1 MSPFLAT
8 ETSGTG
14 MAAIRPRTVLLT
26 GGTGFLGSH
35 LGMRLLSDG
44 HRVLFLARGRNRQ
57 RPEDRVKRLLDWFEL
72 PPEPRR
78 RLEVLKGSLDEPG
91 LGLSERDHRS
101 VLEKVEETVHCASDT
116 SFAARKR
123 DQVERTNLQGL
134 SRLLDLLQQS
144 PCRSLHLI
152 STAYVAGQSSGPCPE
167 DVHQPPGFHNV
178 YEETKFE
185 AERLARK
192 RCAETGLSLQVYRPS
207 IVYGDARSGRTLI
220 FNALYYPIRTVHYFQ
235 KLYTRDLRDNNGRK
249 ARAMGVHFQSDGR
262 LHLPLRLSSRDEQ
275 GINLIPVDHFVRA
288 FMAIREAGP
297 PEGGV
302 FHIVNPANT
311 SLERIT
317 DYTRR
322 FFGLSGIR
330 LAPPEDFRTRPRNG
344 LEVLFDKHIQ
354 AYGPYL
360 QDTRIFE
367 HARTSA
373 LLAERGI
380 VCPEFSYDIY
390 AACMGYAL
398 DVDWGRG
405 LFPEADTR
413 A

>member
-1 MSPFLAT
+1 MSAP
-8 ETSGTG
+8 
-14 MAAIRPRTVLLT
+14 RPRTLFLT

-35 LGMRLLSDG
+35 LAVRLLADG
-44 HRVLFLARGRNRQ
+44 HRVLLLARGRNRESPEQ
-57 RPEDRVKRLLDWFEL
+57 RVQRLLDWFEL

-78 RLEVLKGSLDEPG
+78 RLEVLNGSLDEPR
-91 LGLSERDHRS
+91 LGLSDRDLRS
-101 VLEKVEETVHCASDT
+101 VLEKVEETVHCASET

-123 DQVERTNLQGL
+123 DQVKRTNIQGL
-134 SRLLDLLQQS
+134 SRLLDLLGQS

-152 STAYVAGQSSGPCPE
+152 STAYVAGRSSGPCPE
-167 DVHQPPGFHNV
+167 DFHQPPGFHNV

-185 AERLARK
+185 AERLARR
-192 RCAETGLSLQVYRPS
+192 RCTDTGLGLQVYRPS

-235 KLYTRDLRDNNGRK
+235 KLYTRDLRENSGRK
-249 ARAMGVHFQSDGR
+249 ARAMGVHFQPDGR

-288 FMAIREAGP
+288 FMAIREAAP
-297 PEGGV
+297 PGGV
-302 FHIVNPANT
+302 FHIVNPENT
-311 SLERIT
+311 SLERIK

-322 FFGLSGIR
+322 FFELSGICIASPDEFKAR
-330 LAPPEDFRTRPRNG
+330 ARNG
-344 LEVLFDKHIQ
+344 FEELFEKHIRV
-354 AYGPYL
+354 YGPYL

-398 DVDWGRG
+398 DVDWGRR
-405 LFPEADTR
+405 LFPGADTH